1 MSSRSRSTLEAVPDW
16 WFEPVVAV
24 ATVLAVGT
32 AVTVFEVALGAATGN
47 GLGPLAPAGP
57 LLSLLAAVALFGG
70 AGVGTTVLYRR
81 ARGFDAIPVGLPD
94 RERLGAAAAVAALGP
109 ALVAVDVAHGVL
121 VGGQDAFGVVVP
133 TFASVPLLGSFPTVP
148 VAGNELLG
156 QVPVVLFS
164 AALVGV
170 LAGPATAAVLHGIL
184 QDTLARVAPPA
195 AAVGVTALA
204 GVVLVEGASLPLGGP
219 AGRPLAALPVLALVG
234 LAGYAHHRLDDLRVP
249 MVAYGLFGA
258 SALVAGW
265 VGILAHLAADG
276 HLL

>member
-1 MSSRSRSTLEAVPDW
+1 MSSRSRSTLGAVPDW

-32 AVTVFEVALGAATGN
+32 AVTVFEVALGAATAG

-57 LLSLLAAVALFGG
+57 LLSLLVAAVLFGG
-70 AGVGTTVLYRR
+70 VGAGTTVLYRR
-81 ARGFDAIPVGLPD
+81 ARGFDPIPVGLPD
-94 RERLGAAAAVAALGP
+94 REGLGAAAAVAALGP
-109 ALVAVDVAHGVL
+109 ALVAVDVAHGIL
-121 VGGQDAFGVVVP
+121 VEGPDAFGVAVP
-133 TFASVPLLGSFPTVP
+133 AFASVPHLGSFPAVP

-156 QVPVVLFS
+156 QVPFVLFS
-164 AALVGV
+164 AAVVGA
-170 LAGPATAAVLHGIL
+170 LAGPATAAVLHGVL

-234 LAGYAHHRLDDLRVP
+234 LSGYAHHRLDDLRVP
-249 MVAYGLFGA
+249 MAAYGLFGA
-258 SALVAGW
+258 AAVVAGW
-265 VGILAHLAADG
+265 VGVLAHLAADG
-276 HLL
+276 YLF